1 MNFPRRT
8 PTQIDQQQKST
19 AQQIKHEK
27 FVPSPELDE
36 PSEPPQLHTTAFK
49 QTDNFYPTN
58 QYYKPLAAHG
68 FYHGTANHI
77 PAGIINSS
85 SKWKHTKEL
94 PPSPPINTYHQL
106 VEQSEHSHVKPFSH
120 GHEKGKKLL
129 WNPANE
135 NGQWVWMPN
144 QEQTIE
150 KIPPTAT
157 EVPAEKWKWNFNDIF
172 SRPTSQSPI
181 SYDTAVHTYHHHHH
195 TETLP
200 PTSKEHPYSF
210 DSVAPMAPTTEGTS
224 TLPSVFIYETS
235 SDEEER
241 YKHENRY
248 QHQLD
253 MFAQHGPATGSTVS
267 PTDWSQYLSVN
278 SGRDHGEL
286 NTRRPR

>member
-1 MNFPRRT
+1 MQT
-8 PTQIDQQQKST
+8 
-19 AQQIKHEK
+19 
-27 FVPSPELDE
+27 
-36 PSEPPQLHTTAFK
+36 HTFS

-58 QYYKPLAAHG
+58 QYYKPLAQG
-68 FYHGTANHI
+68 FYHHGNHI
-77 PAGIINSS
+77 PGIINSS

-94 PPSPPINTYHQL
+94 PPHPQTNTYHHL
-106 VEQSEHSHVKPFSH
+106 IEQNEHPQNEHPQIKPFLH

-129 WNPANE
+129 WNPGNE

-150 KIPPTAT
+150 KIPSTTT

-172 SRPTSQSPI
+172 SKPTSQTPI

-200 PTSKEHPYSF
+200 PTTKEHPYSF
-210 DSVAPMAPTTEGTS
+210 DSVAPPSVPSSEGTS

-248 QHQLD
+248 HHQLD
-253 MFAQHGPATGSTVS
+253 MFAPQHGTGSTVS
-267 PTDWSQYLSVN
+267 PADWSQYLSVN

-286 NTRRPR
+286 GNRRPK